1 MLGVKNDNKTLS
13 QKHIL
18 KKYELK
24 LINVLCKE
32 SNELSKGSRGLPESV
47 QTFPNHCC
55 LIGGSK
61 TSKRSLS

>member
-32 SNELSKGSRGLPESV
+32 SNELSKGSRGLLESV
-47 QTFPNHCC
+47 QTFPNHC
-55 LIGGSK
+55 
-61 TSKRSLS
+61 